1 MIEKNVDRGIH
12 KTMSIKDY
20 RSLIFKAFLIGTSP
34 IAYANTISWNFV
46 RLLYP
51 EMGVTS
57 GNYLNSLVVI
67 LIVVMDLYSLL
78 GLVVLLQPL
87 RQFIVKTSINVRD
100 SDLEKK
106 ALKRIERAP
115 DFVLSS
121 AILSI
126 PTVIVPLSTVAGSD
140 PNYINGVMLMLF
152 YLFTNYMLF
161 YITNYRVV
169 SSYFKY
175 FRFYED
181 ISLSSAKT
189 RLILTLIAGITFLS
203 FTIAVIFI
211 PISDDDAMLGLSILF
226 IVMLPVIILLPVLI
240 GISTINPVREMIK
253 NIDRAKNEG
262 KEMEIPLVSLDEFAE
277 LAFKLLGVANQNRE
291 ALLKMKELSAELAKT
306 AEQMSSTSEEIS
318 TSSENIASSQQQI
331 SKGASNQVS
340 AITSMQKQF
349 SELNQGIQTIKKSME
364 EITMIS
370 SNIQQISN
378 QTNMLALNAAIEA
391 ARAGEAGRGFNVV
404 AEQVRK
410 LAEQTKGLLNTS
422 GSIIEKIK
430 QIADEQ
436 QIKSLTILKEV
447 DSIATVAEEISSS
460 TEESAAAAE
469 EQASSM
475 ESLTE
480 LAQKLLKVSESLIRN
495 K

>member
-1 MIEKNVDRGIH
+1 
-12 KTMSIKDY
+12 
-20 RSLIFKAFLIGTSP
+20 
-34 IAYANTISWNFV
+34 
-46 RLLYP
+46 
-51 EMGVTS
+51 
-57 GNYLNSLVVI
+57 
-67 LIVVMDLYSLL
+67 
-78 GLVVLLQPL
+78 LLQPL
-87 RQFIVKTSINVRD
+87 RQFILKIQNNVRD
-100 SDLEKK
+100 PELEKK

-115 DFVLSS
+115 DYVLST
-121 AILSI
+121 ALISI
-126 PTVIVPLSTVAGSD
+126 ASVTVPLSNVAGND
-140 PNYINGVMLMLF
+140 PNYVNGVMIMLF
-152 YLFTNYMLF
+152 YLFTNYILF
-161 YITNYRVV
+161 YIMNYRIV

-175 FRFYED
+175 FRYYED
-181 ISLSSAKT
+181 IKLSSAKT
-189 RLILTLIAGITFLS
+189 RLILSLIAGITFLS

-211 PISDDDAMLGLSILF
+211 PIDNNDAMLGIGILF
-226 IVMLPVIILLPVLI
+226 IVMLPVIIFLPVLI
-240 GISTINPVREMIK
+240 GISTINPVRDMIK
-253 NIDRAKNEG
+253 NIDHAKKEG
-262 KEMEIPLVSLDEFAE
+262 KEMELPLVSLDEFAE
-277 LAFKLLGVANQNRE
+277 LAFKLLNVANENRM
-291 ALLKMKELSAELAKT
+291 ALLKMKELSAELANT

-349 SELNQGIQTIKKSME
+349 ADLNQGIQTIKNSMD
-364 EITMIS
+364 EITVIS
-370 SNIQQISN
+370 SSIQQISN

-436 QIKSLTILKEV
+436 QMKSLAVLKDV

-475 ESLTE
+475 ESLTQ
-480 LAQKLLKVSESLIRN
+480 LAQKLLTVSESIAG
-495 K
+495 KK